1 MRLSLSIAAL
11 CTYGFLACLPSIA
24 QEAKTENGSTPPAS
38 VNQEQK
44 ATNGP
49 SKQDTQQF
57 VIRVKTKQK
66 VDFSGTVTHVD
77 PGTAIL
83 SIHNQG
89 KTITFDMS
97 KAILIGYQNTGEI
110 RKGDSISVG
119 YTQYGLQIRKG
130 IFAVTY
136 RVTVPQKNVTG
147 GGTVKTQKSAL
158 ARWKDNRNSKGFY
171 DVDNN
176 KDGKITPIE
185 LCALVPDLTL
195 QKFREYDKNG
205 DGCLS
210 KVEFNSVKIVR

>member
-1 MRLSLSIAAL
+1 
-11 CTYGFLACLPSIA
+11 
-24 QEAKTENGSTPPAS
+24 
-38 VNQEQK
+38 
-44 ATNGP
+44 
-49 SKQDTQQF
+49 
-57 VIRVKTKQK
+57 VIRVKTKKK

-83 SIHNQG
+83 SIRNQG

-130 IFAVTY
+130 IFAVTHKE
-136 RVTVPQKNVTG
+136 TVPQKTIIG
-147 GGTVKTQKSAL
+147 GNTTKTQKTAL
-158 ARWKDNRNSKGFY
+158 VWWKDSKNSKSFY
-171 DVDNN
+171 DIDNN

-185 LCALVPDLTL
+185 LSAFVPDLTL

-210 KVEFNSVKIVR
+210 EAEFNTVQLIR